1 MAVRKTGQA
10 APAGGTKGAS
20 WDGKGRPP
28 SWEAAY
34 KWAEAR
40 GFSRKWLD
48 IHLGPVVNSDPDDKT
63 RPGQDDTRALWQLGN
78 LIRKNTRNP
87 VRDWVGDPNV
97 PGNKDSYDQ
106 IIYDPAQVEPAG
118 RFIEWQVRA
127 DRGEFRG
134 APIRGTKPVQ
144 YPGMP
149 GPEVRSGIAR
159 DFQKAL
165 IEASGGSDALE
176 KLAYWHKKIRGLK
189 EREKALKASKYSD
202 TRSVQAE
209 LKALVAEREEAQGKV
224 NAIDRTAYVGD
235 SARQKN
241 RVALAAGEEASDSE
255 STAGEPPSARLGA
268 VGDDAYLW
276 PAGME
281 EGSTSDE
288 TIVDDTR
295 RGYLSKPFMD
305 AQVKAWKKENPGAEL
320 PDTLAFY
327 EDKQRF
333 DPEDTRIKARYRARD
348 LGMWE
353 RWDSNMI
360 ASMQKD
366 FEAIGLYKAAGGKY
380 NLGDWRG
387 KESTFFAMLL
397 AEANMEGLDWQ
408 EMLAEWKKNPPQ
420 VILDDLGAGSGG
432 GRTPNPIQIT
442 NPDDIRS
449 EARTASK
456 SLTGQM
462 RPGFD
467 ESMVGGFQGSEI
479 AAGQAL
485 NTEGVAGTGGV
496 VTNPATPA
504 AYTEAQLRANSGP
517 EVGAYSTLGAF
528 NAILQELGLAG

>member
-10 APAGGTKGAS
+10 APAGGTKSAS

-48 IHLGPVVNSDPDDKT
+48 MHLGPVVNRDPDDKT
-63 RPGQDDTRALWQLGN
+63 RPAADDTRALWQLGN
-78 LIRKNTRNP
+78 LIRKNRYNP
-87 VRDWVGDPNV
+87 IRDWVGDPKV
-97 PGNKDSYDQ
+97 PANEEPYGRL
-106 IIYDPAQVEPAG
+106 DPGSPAPLVPAPNDFRQYQVL
-118 RFIEWQVRA
+118 A
-127 DRGEFRG
+127 DRGDFRT
-134 APIRGTKPVQ
+134 PDGTPTPKTEKPRAGT
-144 YPGMP
+144 PKSSIA
-149 GPEVRSGIAR
+149 EAVR
-159 DFQKAL
+159 KA
-165 IEASGGSDALE
+165 ITESKAE
-176 KLAYWHKKIRGLK
+176 ELAYWHKKIRGLK
-189 EREKALKASKYSD
+189 DQEEALKASKYSD
-202 TRSVQAE
+202 TRSVQTE
-209 LKALVAEREEAQGKV
+209 LKALAAEREEAQGKV

-235 SARQKN
+235 SDRQKN
-241 RVALAAGEEASDSE
+241 RVALAAGEKTSGIETSADLPPVANADGSDD
-255 STAGEPPSARLGA
+255 P
-268 VGDDAYLW
+268 YLW
-276 PAGME
+276 PAGLE
-281 EGSTSDE
+281 KGSTSEE
-288 TIVDDTR
+288 TKVDDTR
-295 RGYLSKPFMD
+295 RGYLSVPFME
-305 AQVKAWKKENPGAEL
+305 AQLEAWKKENPGAEL

-327 EDKQRF
+327 EDKKRF
-333 DPEDTRIKARYRARD
+333 DPEDTRIKARYRASD

-360 ASMQKD
+360 TSVQKD

-387 KESTFFAMLL
+387 KESSFFAMLL

-408 EMLAEWKKNPPQ
+408 EMLAEWKKKPPR
-420 VILDDLGAGSGG
+420 VILDDLDRAGGSGG

-442 NPDDIRS
+442 NPDNIRAD
-449 EARTASK
+449 ARTASK

-496 VTNPATPA
+496 VTKPATPG
-504 AYTEAQLRANSGP
+504 AYAEAQLRANSGP